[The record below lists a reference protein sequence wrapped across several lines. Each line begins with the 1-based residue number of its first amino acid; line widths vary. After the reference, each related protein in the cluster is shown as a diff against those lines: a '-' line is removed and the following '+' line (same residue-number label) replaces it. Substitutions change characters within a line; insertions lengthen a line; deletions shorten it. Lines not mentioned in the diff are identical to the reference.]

1 MFSAEYRAQLR
12 AELLDYAAND
22 KRLGGAAVTGSAAVD
37 REDRWSDID
46 LAFGVA
52 DPGQVGAVLSDFTGL
67 MYDQHEALHHYD
79 VSAGAWIYRVFFL
92 PGALQVDLAFV
103 PQTEFRPLGPTFKL
117 IFGNA
122 NPIQPFPPPAARDI
136 IGLAW
141 LHALHARRC
150 ILRGNFWQAEYMI
163 SAIRDHVMAL
173 ACIRLGLPSD
183 HGRGMDLLPHSITE
197 PLLGSMVRELSSDEL
212 WQALSVA
219 VEGLGAE
226 INSTDPEFGAR
237 VAAGLTEVSTRSSW
251 SPCSE

>member
-46 LAFGVA
+46 LAFGVT
-52 DPGQVGAVLSDFTGL
+52 DPGQVGAVLSDFTAL
-67 MYDQHEALHHYD
+67 MYDRHEALHHYD
-79 VSAGAWIYRVFFL
+79 VRAGAWIYRVFFL
-92 PGALQVDLAFV
+92 PGTLQVDLAFV

-122 NPIQPFPPPAARDI
+122 NPIQPFPPPAGKDM

-141 LHALHARRC
+141 LHALHARSC
-150 ILRGNFWQAEYMI
+150 ILRGRFWQAEYMI

-173 ACIRLGLPSD
+173 ACIRHGLPWA
-183 HGRGMDLLPHSITE
+183 HGRGMDLLPNSITAR
-197 PLLGSMVRELSSDEL
+197 LLGSMVRDLSSDEL
-212 WQALSVA
+212 WRALSVA
-219 VEGLGAE
+219 VEGLDAE
-226 INSTDPEFGAR
+226 VNSTDPEFGTR
-237 VAAGLTEVSTRSSW
+237 VAADLTEVSTKPS
-251 SPCSE
+251 